1 MTQKR
6 KKLQIEVCFLHVHI
20 IASLEILSATD
31 ANLCSF
37 LQPHIGLTCGW
48 EHQWE
53 MGVIVTLIC
62 ISISANKSL
71 EIITF
76 ALNKN
81 QFFS

>member
-1 MTQKR
+1 
-6 KKLQIEVCFLHVHI
+6 
-20 IASLEILSATD
+20 
-31 ANLCSF
+31 
-37 LQPHIGLTCGW
+37 
-48 EHQWE
+48 
-53 MGVIVTLIC
+53 MGVIVTLIS